1 MQQQEDEQ
9 EDTVPPLPSQQQ
21 TSRQNIIDIS
31 LPTPETSIMESPGMV
46 GASSSAGTL
55 YTALQRPHHDIHSSK
70 ASSAPPKE
78 ESVTTAAEE
87 EEEAT
92 KPEKNWQ
99 KQHHYNYHQQYP
111 NWNTTDAPVKISE
124 IESIFGTFVTK
135 FGFQRDNSYNMFDHL
150 LTMLDSRSARMEPWQ
165 ALWTLHADYIGGEHA
180 NYRKWYFAAQL
191 NLDDNHPAP
200 PKTTPTGLLVE
211 EAKREWRE
219 RMENMTNHQ
228 RVAQLALYLLI
239 WGEAATLRY
248 IPELI
253 CFIFKLADDYY
264 AAPPPEQQQQQ
275 LSFLDDIVSPLYS
288 FVHNQSY
295 QWVQGQ
301 CIRREKDHNHII
313 GYDDINQFFWDR
325 RAIAQRLVLRDGHM
339 LKDMP
344 PNQRF
349 IGLANVD
356 WDGAF
361 HKTFYESRS
370 WLHLLTNFS
379 RIWII
384 HASIFWYYMAANVDF
399 LYMDHHEMPVKL
411 SVVGLGGLVAVLLM
425 MAATVAEFMYLPT
438 SKSTAKILFS
448 RLTMLSLLA
457 GCHVGSS
464 IYVLWI
470 DRTSWI
476 ALIVAACQLGLGAI
490 VAILLAII
498 PSANLFH
505 RKRASNHLACKT
517 FTSNFPSMTS
527 DDRFLS
533 VLLWICIFACK
544 FLETYFF
551 LALSFRDAL
560 SATSMMNLNNC
571 MADPLLGKWVCQLLP
586 TLTSILMFTVELV
599 LFFLDTYLWYV
610 VWSTMFSVSQAFRMG
625 ISIMT
630 SWKTLF
636 SRLPNLL
643 YSKVLATPQQED
655 QLTTTPLRKMACS
668 QMWNAIIIAMYREH
682 LLSSHNLQALLYH
695 WRATD
700 DEHQHG
706 EIASPPFFN
715 PRNKIKKEDC
725 FPSHSEAERRLSFF
739 AQSLATDIPE
749 PCSVQKMPTFTVFTP
764 HYAEKMI
771 LTLREIIR
779 EEDNTTRVTLLEY
792 LKRLHPTEWDN
803 FVKDTKFMAEE
814 ENPFQIHS
822 SSTTGLSEYNNK
834 KPEDHTCSSSSPF
847 SASVAS
853 DKDDLPFYCI
863 GFKSSKPEYTMR
875 TRMWA
880 SLRAQTLYRTVSGFM
895 NYARAL
901 KILHRIEHPEL
912 AVPNDNIKPT
922 EEHLDSIAHQKF
934 RYLVAMQR
942 YAKFSPEEAEN
953 CEAILS
959 EYPHMQ
965 IAYIDEEPSN
975 TPGVPSTFYSVLIDG
990 HCPKIEGTYRRVPRY
1005 RVRLPGNPILG
1016 DGKSDNQ
1023 NHAIIFYRGEY
1034 LQLVDANQ
1042 DNYLEE
1048 CLKVRSIFSEFE
1060 QTLAPDEIY
1069 ALHKDAPAPVAIVGA
1084 REYIFSENV
1093 GVLGDVAAGKE
1104 QTFGTL
1110 TQRIMAKTGGRLHYG
1125 HPDFLNAAFM
1135 TTRGGVSKA
1144 QRGLHLNEDIYA
1156 GMNALSRGGRIKHTE
1171 YLQCGKGRDLG
1182 FCSILNFTTKIGTGM
1197 GEQMLSREYYYL
1209 GTQLPLDRFLTFYYA
1224 HPGFHMNN
1232 IMIIF
1237 AVQLFLFCM
1246 TFVGTMATSVP
1257 ECSLQGNEKNCFNM
1271 RPVYEWLQRCIAAI
1285 FWVFF
1290 IAFLPL
1296 FLQELTEKGTWR
1308 STLRLFKQFL
1318 SMSPLFEVFVNQ
1330 IYANSVLSNLNFGG
1344 ARYIATGRG
1353 FATARLPFSILYS
1366 RFANQSIYFGARTM
1380 FMLIF
1385 VTLTLWIPH
1394 LLYFWGTVGSL
1405 VISPFVFNPHQFV
1418 LTDFITDYREY
1429 LGWLTRGN
1437 AGRYYSHAWITFC
1450 RQSRVQITGIKR
1462 KATQQGQAK
1471 GGGSASAMWPR
1482 AQLSSILTSEIFMPL
1497 VQAGLCA
1504 SCYIFYKSRH
1514 VDESFQQHRLV
1525 MTKQEDFGPGGA
1537 LARIAGLTVGPIVW
1551 NAVFLLLLQ
1560 FISTLVGM
1568 VHSAGNKKIGL
1579 YMAGIAHTLALI
1591 GFVVFFEMFWW
1602 LEGFAIRSTVLGIL
1616 TMFSVERFV
1625 FKTLVGFFLSRELH
1639 HDTTNRTWW
1648 TGQWRGSNLGFHGAR
1663 EYLCKVVEMSA
1674 FTTDFIL
1681 GHLILFFLF
1690 PFTLIPYIDRI
1701 HSLMLFWLRPS
1712 NQIRPS
1718 VLSTKRRRRRREI
1731 ALTYGPIFCLVFIFF
1746 VSLICIP
1753 PFFLNDKMTGYHRGA
1768 SPI

>member
-1 MQQQEDEQ
+1 
-9 EDTVPPLPSQQQ
+9 
-21 TSRQNIIDIS
+21 
-31 LPTPETSIMESPGMV
+31 
-46 GASSSAGTL
+46 
-55 YTALQRPHHDIHSSK
+55 
-70 ASSAPPKE
+70 
-78 ESVTTAAEE
+78 
-87 EEEAT
+87 
-92 KPEKNWQ
+92 
-99 KQHHYNYHQQYP
+99 
-111 NWNTTDAPVKISE
+111 
-124 IESIFGTFVTK
+124 
-135 FGFQRDNSYNMFDHL
+135 
-150 LTMLDSRSARMEPWQ
+150 
-165 ALWTLHADYIGGEHA
+165 
-180 NYRKWYFAAQL
+180 
-191 NLDDNHPAP
+191 
-200 PKTTPTGLLVE
+200 
-211 EAKREWRE
+211 
-219 RMENMTNHQ
+219 
-228 RVAQLALYLLI
+228 
-239 WGEAATLRY
+239 
-248 IPELI
+248 
-253 CFIFKLADDYY
+253 
-264 AAPPPEQQQQQ
+264 
-275 LSFLDDIVSPLYS
+275 
-288 FVHNQSY
+288 
-295 QWVQGQ
+295 
-301 CIRREKDHNHII
+301 
-313 GYDDINQFFWDR
+313 
-325 RAIAQRLVLRDGHM
+325 M
-339 LKDMP
+339 LKDLP
-344 PNQRF
+344 PNQKYA
-349 IGLANVD
+349 GLTYVD
-356 WDGAF
+356 WEDAF
-361 HKTFYESRS
+361 RKTFYESRS

-399 LYMDHHEMPVKL
+399 LYMDHNELPVKL
-411 SVVGLGGLVAVLLM
+411 SVIALGGLVALLLM

-438 SKSTAKILFS
+438 STSATKILFS
-448 RLTMLSLLA
+448 RLTMLSILA
-457 GCHVGSS
+457 GCHVGAS

-476 ALIVAACQLGLGAI
+476 ALIVGACQLGIGAI
-490 VAILLAII
+490 VSILLATI

-505 RKRASNHLACKT
+505 RKRAANNLACKT

-533 VLLWICIFACK
+533 VLMWLCIFGCK

-551 LALSFRDAL
+551 LALSFKDAL
-560 SATSMMNLNNC
+560 AATSTMELTDC
-571 MADPLLGKWVCQLLP
+571 MKDPLLGRWLCQVVP
-586 TLTSILMFTVELV
+586 TLASILMFTVEFI

-636 SRLPNLL
+636 ARLPTLL
-643 YSKVLATPQQED
+643 YSKVLAAQD
-655 QLTTTPLRKMACS
+655 IASAPLRKMACS

-695 WRATD
+695 WRTPD

-715 PRNKIKKEDC
+715 PRNKMKKEDC
-725 FPSHSEAERRLSFF
+725 FPLHSEAERRLTFF
-739 AQSLATDIPE
+739 AQSLATDIPA
-749 PCSVQKMPTFTVFTP
+749 PCSVQQMPTFTVFTP

-779 EEDNTTRVTLLEY
+779 EEDSTTRVTLLEY

-814 ENPFQIHS
+814 ENPFSMHPPVA
-822 SSTTGLSEYNNK
+822 LAEYNK
-834 KPEDHTCSSSSPF
+834 KEDHAPSSF
-847 SASVAS
+847 STSVAS

-912 AVPNDNIKPT
+912 AVPDENIKPT

-953 CEAILS
+953 CEAILC
-959 EYPHMQ
+959 EYPQMQ

-975 TPGVPSTFYSVLIDG
+975 TPGVPPTFYSVLIDG
-990 HCPKIEGTYRRVPRY
+990 YCPKIEGTYRRVPRY

-1060 QTLAPDEIY
+1060 QTTPPGEIY
-1069 ALHKDAPAPVAIVGA
+1069 ALRKDAPAPVAIVGA

-1125 HPDFLNAAFM
+1125 HPDFLNASFM

-1209 GTQLPLDRFLTFYYA
+1209 GTQLPIDRFLTFYYA

-1257 ECSLQGNEKNCFNM
+1257 SCSLNGMQKNCFNM
-1271 RPVYEWLQRCIAAI
+1271 TPVYEWLERCIAAI

-1308 STLRLFKQFL
+1308 STSRLFKQFL
-1318 SMSPLFEVFVNQ
+1318 SLSPLFEVFVNQ

-1353 FATARLPFSILYS
+1353 FATARLHFSVLYS

-1418 LTDFITDYREY
+1418 LTDFITDYREF

-1437 AGRYYSHAWITFC
+1437 AGRYYNHAWITFC

-1462 KATQQGQAK
+1462 KTSQQETR
-1471 GGGSASAMWPR
+1471 SASAMWPR
-1482 AQLSSILTSEIFMPL
+1482 AQLSSIITSEVFMPL
-1497 VQAGLCA
+1497 LQAALCA
-1504 SCYIFYKSRH
+1504 SCYIFYKSRN
-1514 VDESFQQHRLV
+1514 VNDQYQHRLSLLA
-1525 MTKQEDFGPGGA
+1525 KQEDMGPGGA
-1537 LARIAGLTVGPIVW
+1537 LARIACLTIGPIIW

-1560 FISTLVGM
+1560 FVSAFLAM
-1568 VHSAGNKKIGL
+1568 VCSSKKIGL
-1579 YMAGIAHTLALI
+1579 YVAGIAHTLALV
-1591 GFVVFFEMFWW
+1591 GFVVFFELFWW
-1602 LEGFAIRSTVLGIL
+1602 LERFQIKSTVLGVL
-1616 TMFSVERFV
+1616 TMFAFERFV
-1625 FKTLVGFFLSRELH
+1625 FKTLVGFFLPRELH
-1639 HDTTNRTWW
+1639 HDATNRTWW
-1648 TGQWRGSNLGFHGAR
+1648 TGQWRGSKLGFHGAR
-1663 EYLCKVVEMSA
+1663 EYICKIVEMSA

-1712 NQIRPS
+1712 KQIRRS
-1718 VLSTKRRRRRREI
+1718 VLSTKQRRRRREI

-1746 VSLICIP
+1746 VSLISIP
-1753 PFFLNDKMTGYHRGA
+1753 PIFLNDKMTGYHR
-1768 SPI
+1768 SSFPI

>member
-1 MQQQEDEQ
+1 
-9 EDTVPPLPSQQQ
+9 
-21 TSRQNIIDIS
+21 
-31 LPTPETSIMESPGMV
+31 MEKMSDRG
-46 GASSSAGTL
+46 
-55 YTALQRPHHDIHSSK
+55 
-70 ASSAPPKE
+70 
-78 ESVTTAAEE
+78 
-87 EEEAT
+87 
-92 KPEKNWQ
+92 
-99 KQHHYNYHQQYP
+99 
-111 NWNTTDAPVKISE
+111 
-124 IESIFGTFVTK
+124 
-135 FGFQRDNSYNMFDHL
+135 
-150 LTMLDSRSARMEPWQ
+150 
-165 ALWTLHADYIGGEHA
+165 
-180 NYRKWYFAAQL
+180 
-191 NLDDNHPAP
+191 
-200 PKTTPTGLLVE
+200 
-211 EAKREWRE
+211 
-219 RMENMTNHQ
+219 

-253 CFIFKLADDYY
+253 CFIFKLADDY
-264 AAPPPEQQQQQ
+264 AGQDQP
-275 LSFLDDIVSPLYS
+275 SFLDDVVSPLYA
-288 FVHNQSY
+288 FARDQSY
-295 QWVQGQ
+295 QLVQGQ
-301 CIRREKDHNHII
+301 CVRREKDHNSII
-313 GYDDINQFFWDR
+313 GYDDMNQFFWDR
-325 RAIAQRLVLRDGHM
+325 RAIAQRLKLHDGRF
-339 LKDMP
+339 LKDIP
-344 PNQRF
+344 PQQKYAC
-349 IGLANVD
+349 LAQVNWED
-356 WDGAF
+356 AF
-361 HKTFYESRS
+361 RKTFYESRS

-379 RIWII
+379 RIWIV

-399 LYMDHHEMPVKL
+399 LYMDKDEMPVKL
-411 SVVGLGGLVAVLLM
+411 SVIALGGLVAVLLM

-438 SKSTAKILFS
+438 TSSNAKILFS
-448 RLTMLSLLA
+448 RLSVLTLLA
-457 GCHVGSS
+457 GCHVGAS

-470 DRTSWI
+470 DRTSFI
-476 ALIVAACQLGLGAI
+476 ALIVSICQLAIGAI
-490 VAILLAII
+490 VSILLSTI
-498 PSANLFH
+498 PSASLFH
-505 RKRASNHLACKT
+505 SKRASNHLACKT
-517 FTSNFPSMTS
+517 FTSNFPSMST

-533 VLLWICIFACK
+533 ILLWVCIFGCK

-560 SATSMMNLNNC
+560 EATSMMDLRDC
-571 MADPLLGKWVCQLLP
+571 VKDPLLGKWMCQIMP
-586 TLTSILMFTVELV
+586 TVTSVLMFTVELV

-636 SRLPNLL
+636 ARLPGLL
-643 YSKVLATPQQED
+643 YSKVLS
-655 QLTTTPLRKMACS
+655 TTELGSQSLRKVACS

-682 LLSSHNLQALLYH
+682 LLSSHNLQALMYH
-695 WRATD
+695 WRTPD
-700 DEHQHG
+700 GNHKHG
-706 EIASPPFFN
+706 EISSPPFFD
-715 PRNKIKKEDC
+715 PHNKMKKEEC
-725 FPSHSEAERRLSFF
+725 FPIHSEAERRLSFF
-739 AQSLATDIPE
+739 AQSLATDIPA
-749 PCSVQKMPTFTVFTP
+749 PCSVQQMPTFTVFTP

-779 EEDNTTRVTLLEY
+779 EEDSTTRVTLLEY
-792 LKRLHPTEWDN
+792 LKRLHPTEWEN
-803 FVKDTKFMAEE
+803 FVKDTKFIAEE
-814 ENPFQIHS
+814 ENPFPLHDEDATPL
-822 SSTTGLSEYNNK
+822 ST
-834 KPEDHTCSSSSPF
+834 
-847 SASVAS
+847 SAH

-912 AVPNDNIKPT
+912 SIEDGDIKPT
-922 EEHLDSIAHQKF
+922 EEHLDHIAHQKF

-953 CEAILS
+953 CEAILR
-959 EYPHMQ
+959 EFPQLQ
-965 IAYIDEEPSN
+965 IAFIEEEPN
-975 TPGVPSTFYSVLIDG
+975 PVPGMPPTYYSVLIDG
-990 HCPKIEGTYRRVPRY
+990 NSPRIEGSYRRTPRY
-1005 RVRLPGNPILG
+1005 RIRLPGNPILG

-1048 CLKVRSIFSEFE
+1048 CLKVRSIFGEFE
-1060 QTLAPDEIY
+1060 QTTSPEEIY
-1069 ALHKDAPAPVAIVGA
+1069 ALSKDHQAPIAIVGA

-1110 TQRIMAKTGGRLHYG
+1110 TQRIMAKMGGRLHYG

-1156 GMNALSRGGRIKHTE
+1156 GMSALSRGGRIKHTE

-1209 GTQLPLDRFLTFYYA
+1209 GTQLPIDRFLTFYYA

-1257 ECSLQGNEKNCFNM
+1257 ECSLTGQRNCFNI

-1318 SMSPLFEVFVNQ
+1318 SLSPLFEVFVNQ

-1353 FATARLPFSILYS
+1353 FATARLPFSVLYS

-1380 FMLIF
+1380 FMLLF

-1394 LLYFWGTVGSL
+1394 LLYFWGTVGAL

-1418 LTDFITDYREY
+1418 LSDFITDYREF
-1429 LGWLTRGN
+1429 LGWLSRGN

-1462 KATQQGQAK
+1462 RSSQAATTT
-1471 GGGSASAMWPR
+1471 SPR
-1482 AQLSSILTSEIFMPL
+1482 AQLSSILASEIFMPL
-1497 VQAGLCA
+1497 VQAVLCA
-1504 SCYIFYKSRH
+1504 SCYVFYKNR
-1514 VDESFQQHRLV
+1514 DPYQQIGR
-1525 MTKQEDFGPGGA
+1525 GGA
-1537 LARIAGLTVGPIVW
+1537 LTRIACLTVGPIVF
-1551 NAVFLLLLQ
+1551 NAIVLLVLQ
-1560 FISTLVGM
+1560 FCSMFLATVRC
-1568 VHSAGNKKIGL
+1568 SKKIGL
-1579 YMAGIAHTLALI
+1579 YIAGTAHALALI
-1591 GFVVFFEMFWW
+1591 GFVLFFELFWW
-1602 LEGFAIRSTVLGIL
+1602 IEAFAVKPTVLGIL
-1616 TMFSVERFV
+1616 TMFAFERFV
-1625 FKTLVGFFLSRELH
+1625 FKTLVGFFLPRELH
-1639 HDTTNRTWW
+1639 HDVTNRTWW
-1648 TGQWRGSNLGFHGAR
+1648 TGQWRGSNVGLHGAR
-1663 EYLCKVVEMSA
+1663 EYLCKIVEMSA

-1712 NQIRPS
+1712 KQIRPS
-1718 VLSTKRRRRRREI
+1718 VLSTKQRRRRRHI
-1731 ALTYGPIFCLVFIFF
+1731 ALMYGPVFCLVFIFF
-1746 VSLICIP
+1746 VSLISIP
-1753 PFFLNDKMTGYHRGA
+1753 PFFLNDELTGYRRG
-1768 SPI
+1768 STPV